1 MRNTSSPRTFSSIF
15 TNVSPS
21 GNGLTVDLPS
31 SMPMKAQM
39 ASARGWLEVPLK
51 IFTMR
56 VLFQKITQ
64 GRTII
69 FTPALPSGE
78 SGLDTTKKT
87 RRTGGE
93 KSRTDCNIQ
102 RRRCKRIQ
110 EMAMRP
116 DLTTRAIQPQPV
128 IRVESGCGA
137 CQAGTRDDSLET

>member
-56 VLFQKITQ
+56 VLFQKMSQ
-64 GRTII
+64 RRTII
-69 FTPALPSGE
+69 FTPPLPSGE
-78 SGLDTTKKT
+78 SGLVTTKKN

-93 KSRTDCNIQ
+93 KAARTVTLSVVGAREF
-102 RRRCKRIQ
+102 RRWG
-110 EMAMRP
+110 
-116 DLTTRAIQPQPV
+116 DGGV
-128 IRVESGCGA
+128 SGREHGFLVVVYGNA
-137 CQAGTRDDSLET
+137 ARNDS

>member
-56 VLFQKITQ
+56 VLWKNLDWGIREPYLGMNVVDSFCQELRSLTYSANH
-64 GRTII
+64 GRIK
-69 FTPALPSGE
+69 F
-78 SGLDTTKKT
+78 
-87 RRTGGE
+87 
-93 KSRTDCNIQ
+93 
-102 RRRCKRIQ
+102 
-110 EMAMRP
+110 AM
-116 DLTTRAIQPQPV
+116 PQ
-128 IRVESGCGA
+128 
-137 CQAGTRDDSLET
+137 